1 MIVVQAAN
9 QISTNMCMQYTRC
22 NNGGVAT
29 ITVQY
34 SMVRLVDV
42 QVTSMAALRPM
53 YDIRDRRAYVR

>member
-42 QVTSMAALRPM
+42 QVQVCPHCVQCTT
-53 YDIRDRRAYVR
+53 YVIAVHM